1 MVKAVRMVGRF
12 GGLTAAIA
20 VLGLAG
26 GCTALRSHQ
35 GYIIDADLVNS
46 VQPGVD
52 NRTSVIQTLGKPSFA
67 SQFNNGEWYYV
78 ARDSRNL
85 AYEPQ
90 AKSQV
95 TLNRV
100 RPAGWCRTSRAPAS
114 IGRSVGR
121 TASPRRWAAS
131 AAFRGVFG
139 NIGSGRPAGAG
150 TGGGDDSQPCKAFL
164 PSCRALPRHPR
175 NGTQALRRRHLLPN
189 PCSNLTDAFATGS
202 VSPSNSLDMAARVMR
217 RPERGRDHAY
227 TDPPR

>member
-1 MVKAVRMVGRF
+1 MVKAVGMVGRF

-85 AYEPQ
+85 AYMNPK

-95 TLNRV
+95 TLKIAFDQQGVVSNITRTGLDQVASV
-100 RPAGWCRTSRAPAS
+100 RPYRKVTPTL
-114 IGRSVGR
+114 GRKRS
-121 TASPRRWAAS
+121 
-131 AAFRGVFG
+131 FFEELFG
-139 NIGSGRPAGAG
+139 NIGSVGAAGAG
-150 TGGGDDSQPCKAFL
+150 TGGGDDSQP
-164 PSCRALPRHPR
+164 
-175 NGTQALRRRHLLPN
+175 
-189 PCSNLTDAFATGS
+189 
-202 VSPSNSLDMAARVMR
+202 
-217 RPERGRDHAY
+217 
-227 TDPPR
+227 

>member
-12 GGLTAAIA
+12 GGLTAVIA

-67 SQFNNGEWYYV
+67 SQFNSGEWYYV

-85 AYEPQ
+85 AYLNPK

-95 TLNRV
+95 TLKIAFDQKGV
-100 RPAGWCRTSRAPAS
+100 VSSITRTGLDQVAS
-114 IGRSVGR
+114 IRPYGKVTPTLGRKRS
-121 TASPRRWAAS
+121 
-131 AAFRGVFG
+131 FFEELFG
-139 NIGSGRPAGAG
+139 NIGSVGAAGAG
-150 TGGGDDSQPCKAFL
+150 TGGGDDSQP
-164 PSCRALPRHPR
+164 
-175 NGTQALRRRHLLPN
+175 
-189 PCSNLTDAFATGS
+189 
-202 VSPSNSLDMAARVMR
+202 
-217 RPERGRDHAY
+217 
-227 TDPPR
+227 